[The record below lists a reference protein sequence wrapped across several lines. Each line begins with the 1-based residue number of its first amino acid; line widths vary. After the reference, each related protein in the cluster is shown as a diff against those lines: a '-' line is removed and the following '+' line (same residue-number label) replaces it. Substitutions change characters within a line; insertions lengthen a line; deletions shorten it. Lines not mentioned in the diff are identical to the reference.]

1 MHSVLS
7 HTSRSRPKKVSGYNQ
22 IRIRSANS
30 LWTFRSN
37 FTGTHITNFT
47 ANTGHTEA
55 TLGLLLIKTIKGGI
69 KAKLLLS

>member
-7 HTSRSRPKKVSGYNQ
+7 HTCRRRAKKISGYNQ
-22 IRIRSANS
+22 IRIRSAHS
-30 LWTFRSN
+30 LWTFRSDL
-37 FTGTHITNFT
+37 TGTHITDFT
-47 ANTGHTEA
+47 ANAGHTEA